1 MTMNVGSPESVPGAQ
16 TGSKGLKVLVVE
28 DNTDGAET
36 MAAVVRSAGHT
47 ATIASTGLA
56 GIVMAEKDEPDVV
69 LLDIG
74 LPFFNGFE
82 VARSLRDKCKRK
94 PIIVAVTGYGEQA
107 VRERAVESG
116 FDYFFVKPVD
126 LDVLANLLARLNTNQ
141 TTVLPSAQSLDNW

>member
-1 MTMNVGSPESVPGAQ
+1 MTTMNFGSLESTAPAPI
-16 TGSKGLKVLVVE
+16 GSKGLKVLVVE

-36 MAAVVRSAGHT
+36 MAAVVRTAGHT
-47 ATIASTGLA
+47 AKIASNGLA
-56 GIVMAEKDEPDVV
+56 GIVMAEKDDPDVI

-82 VARSLRDKCKRK
+82 VARSLREKCKRK
-94 PIIVAVTGYGEQA
+94 PIIVGVTGYGEQA

-126 LDVLANLLARLNTNQ
+126 LGMLANLLARLNNNE
-141 TTVLPSAQSLDNW
+141 TTVSDRVDAS

>member
-1 MTMNVGSPESVPGAQ
+1 MTMNLEPLESAVSAP
-16 TGSKGLKVLVVE
+16 TGPKGLKVLVVE
-28 DNTDGAET
+28 DNADGAET
-36 MAAVVRSAGHT
+36 MAAVVRTAGHT
-47 ATIASTGLA
+47 VNIASNGLA

-126 LDVLANLLARLNTNQ
+126 LGMLTKLLARLSNDE
-141 TTVLPSAQSLDNW
+141 TTGNPKG